1 MSSRGDP
8 TIPVLL
14 GDGDPFDG
22 QNLSAS
28 RLDPSH
34 LLVDVFSVNFLF
46 FKGTSFYRDIFL
58 LYNLCMRLFNMASY
72 FSAHLNV
79 LIPLP

>member
-22 QNLSAS
+22 QNASAS

-34 LLVDVFSVNFLF
+34 LLVDVFSVTFVF
-46 FKGTSFYRDIFL
+46 FKGISFYRDIFL
-58 LYNLCMRLFNMASY
+58 LCNLCMRLCKMASY
-72 FSAHLNV
+72 FSVHPNV